1 MLRWVL
7 LVTCAAALL
16 TGAAGDTALEEPV
29 QGRFLFGP
37 NYSAGKFNTTV
48 AFTIPLF
55 AFSVP
60 SLAEISLGTL
70 DTAALVSLAF
80 LAVLTIVVLFVIP
93 LLGYVQ
99 GRTGRNDLDEDAYTA
114 DYLTD
119 LVYSALNEIRSVADD
134 TCTQKTACE
143 VWRNPYKF
151 GYLATPIQI
160 LYPPDGYP
168 GPRQKAALFG
178 VTNKD
183 KECKDEYECDFSIMD
198 IMLYISKFISIESP
212 Y

>member
-1 MLRWVL
+1 MWRWAVL
-7 LVTCAAALL
+7 CLCLALWL
-16 TGAAGDTALEEPV
+16 ALPASAEEEVVHP
-29 QGRFLFGP
+29 RFLFGP

-55 AFSVP
+55 AFAVP

-70 DTAALVSLAF
+70 DTAAVVSMAF
-80 LAVLTIVVLFVIP
+80 LGVLTVVVLFVIP

-99 GRTGRNDLDEDAYTA
+99 GRTGRNDLDEDAYTT

-119 LVYSALNEIRSVADD
+119 LVYSALDEIRSVTDD
-134 TCTQKTACE
+134 ECTQRTVCE
-143 VWRNPYKF
+143 AWRSPYKF

-168 GPRQKAALFG
+168 GERQKAALFG
-178 VTNKD
+178 VTNTD
-183 KECKDEYECDFSIMD
+183 TECKEEYECELSIMD
-198 IMLYISKFISIESP
+198 IMLYIAKFVSIESP
-212 Y
+212 LY